1 MKGLNGVLTS
11 ALQSIEA
18 DSWKEDNDV
27 GWTAVL
33 TYEHGGAYYCF
44 RLEKAERDE
53 RHPHGITETTLR
65 EIADAL
71 PKRLKPLPDGIGRR
85 FTLAASRTESKSQRK
100 I

>member
-1 MKGLNGVLTS
+1 MASVIHS
-11 ALQSIEA
+11 AET
-18 DSWKEDNDV
+18 DSWKEKNNI

-44 RLEKAERDE
+44 KLEKAERSE
-53 RHPHGITETTLR
+53 RHPNGINENILR

-71 PKRLKPLPDGIGRR
+71 PRLKPLADGIGRR
-85 FTLAASRTESKSQRK
+85 FTLAASKTESKSQRK